1 MGVKD
6 LNAIEDALDTLFDK
20 ETKRFSIE
28 NATYSPE
35 EVRNLLGID
44 NKQIESLCKQV
55 CIFPKKDNLT
65 GEIFFFKNDVEV
77 LKKIKDLHERSEKI
91 LKKQSE
97 KKQKA
102 QLPAKQK
109 DRQKDQQ
116 AISTYRQNELKL
128 LSEAINT
135 SGETIVNK
143 VTAYLDEKL
152 DGIDEVVVELIKA
165 KVENERLKVKLD
177 QFIKENYS
185 LKNEIENFRPLGLGL
200 YLRKE

>member
-20 ETKRFSIE
+20 ETRQFNIE
-28 NATYSPE
+28 NATYSPQ

-44 NKQIESLCKQV
+44 SKQIENLCKQV

-77 LKKIKDLHERSEKI
+77 LKKIKELHERSEKL
-91 LKKQSE
+91 LKTQKTKKE
-97 KKQKA
+97 KS
-102 QLPAKQK
+102 QLPTTQK
-109 DRQKDQQ
+109 DRQT
-116 AISTYRQNELKL
+116 ISPSKLNDLKL
-128 LSEAINT
+128 ISEAINT
-135 SGETIVNK
+135 SSETIVNRMS
-143 VTAYLDEKL
+143 AYLDEKL
-152 DGIDEVVVELIKA
+152 EGIDEIVVELIRS

-177 QFIKENYS
+177 QFIKDNYS
-185 LKNEIENFRPLGLGL
+185 LKNEVENFKPLGLGL

>member
-1 MGVKD
+1 

-20 ETKRFSIE
+20 ETKRFNIE

-91 LKKQSE
+91 IKKRNTKKE
-97 KKQKA
+97 KS

-109 DRQKDQQ
+109 DSQKDQQ
-116 AISTYRQNELKL
+116 AIATYRQSELKL

-152 DGIDEVVVELIKA
+152 EGIDEVVVELIKA

-185 LKNEIENFRPLGLGL
+185 LRNEVENFRPLGLGL
-200 YLRKE
+200 YLKKE

>member
-1 MGVKD
+1 M
-6 LNAIEDALDTLFDK
+6 NAIEDALDTLFDK
-20 ETKRFSIE
+20 ETKRFNIE

-91 LKKQSE
+91 IKKRNTKKE
-97 KKQKA
+97 KS

-109 DRQKDQQ
+109 DSQKDQQ
-116 AISTYRQNELKL
+116 AIATYRQSELKL

-152 DGIDEVVVELIKA
+152 EGIDEVVVELIKA

-185 LKNEIENFRPLGLGL
+185 LRNEVENFRPLGLGL
-200 YLRKE
+200 YLKKE

>member
-1 MGVKD
+1 M
-6 LNAIEDALDTLFDK
+6 NAIEDALDTLFDK

-91 LKKQSE
+91 LKKQSA
-97 KKQKA
+97 KKDKP

>member
-1 MGVKD
+1 M
-6 LNAIEDALDTLFDK
+6 NAIEDALDTLFDK

>member
-1 MGVKD
+1 

-91 LKKQSE
+91 LKKQSA
-97 KKQKA
+97 KKDKP